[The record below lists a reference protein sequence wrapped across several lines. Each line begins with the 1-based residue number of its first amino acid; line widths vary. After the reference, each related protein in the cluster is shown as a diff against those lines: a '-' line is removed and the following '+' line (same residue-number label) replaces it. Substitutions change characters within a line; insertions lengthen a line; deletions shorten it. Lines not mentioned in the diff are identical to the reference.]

1 MTSPADDIEVSSPAC
16 SMHLVDDTFMGY
28 ASREEIL
35 AFLNLLLEAERAG
48 ARVTLATAEAAG
60 DAEAAALMRDI
71 HRDEARWCA
80 MLSGAIK
87 ALDGAP
93 STRTGAFHDKAMA
106 IADLGERIAF
116 ISRGQGWVVRKLR
129 EMMPRIR
136 DDRLH
141 AQLAEMAQSHQDNIV
156 RAGGEA
162 EG

>member
-48 ARVTLATAEAAG
+48 ARVTLATAEAA
-60 DAEAAALMRDI
+60 ALMRDI

-116 ISRGQGWVVRKLR
+116 INRGQGWVVRKLR